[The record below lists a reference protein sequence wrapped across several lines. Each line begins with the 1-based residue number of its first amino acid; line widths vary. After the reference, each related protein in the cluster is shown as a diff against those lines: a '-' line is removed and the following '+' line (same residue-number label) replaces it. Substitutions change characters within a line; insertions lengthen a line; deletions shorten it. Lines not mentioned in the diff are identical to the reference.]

1 MDGGDRAGGIRGGI
15 SDEYVLEIPEQI
27 SIDVSP
33 QRTPQAQTRPW
44 PEGTIIVSADSHL
57 IEQDYWYEG
66 FPAHKKEQA
75 PRMRFVDGRFD
86 LSIGD
91 RSMTPPELARH
102 LCVSMECTPG
112 LNDIQARLRDLDI
125 EGVDKEL
132 IFPQRLFGLFMFGEM
147 QNREEVFG
155 LYNEAIAR
163 RCAEAPDRLYPVMVP
178 SYWDMDEAASSVATC
193 KALGARGLMVPLK
206 PGRDKHGKHINYND
220 PVLDPLYEAIA
231 DSGIPLI
238 FHIGEAIPT
247 AMPGAAGISVLTQM
261 QGFRLQWSA
270 LTFGGVFD
278 RFPNLKAVFVEGGL
292 AWVASMLHDADM
304 AATHFRSSLTPQL
317 AHAPSWYWRQHCYA
331 TFMTDPVG
339 LSLLD
344 RIGPE
349 TCLWSSDYP
358 HQESTF
364 GYTRS
369 SIQAVFDATSVE
381 NAQKIVGGT
390 ALQLFDMH

>member
-1 MDGGDRAGGIRGGI
+1 MH
-15 SDEYVLEIPEQI
+15 DELVLEIPEQKNLP
-27 SIDVSP
+27 VAAQRSP
-33 QRTPQAQTRPW
+33 QAGAHTWPAGTR
-44 PEGTIIVSADSHL
+44 IVSADSHM
-57 IEQDYWYEG
+57 IEQDYWYDG
-66 FPAHKKEQA
+66 FPAHKKDEA
-75 PRMRFVDGRFD
+75 PRMRFVDGYFD
-86 LSIGD
+86 MTIGD
-91 RSMTPPELARH
+91 RHMTPPEIARH
-102 LCVSMECTPG
+102 LCSAMECTPG
-112 LNDIQARLRDLDI
+112 LNDVAARLRDLDI
-125 EGVDKEL
+125 EGVEKEL

-178 SYWDMDEAASSVATC
+178 NYWDMDAAETSVRRCAE
-193 KALGARGLMVPLK
+193 LGARGLMVPLK

-220 PVLDPLYEAIA
+220 PKLDPLYAAIA
-231 DSGIPLI
+231 ASGIPII

-261 QGFRLQWSA
+261 QGFRLQWSS

-278 RFPNLKAVFVEGGL
+278 RYPALKAVFVEGGL
-292 AWVASMLHDADM
+292 TWVASMLHDADM
-304 AATHFRSSLTPQL
+304 AYTHFPTSMNPKLK
-317 AHAPSWYWRQHCYA
+317 HAPSWYWRNHCYA

-344 RIGPE
+344 RIGAE

-369 SIQAVFDATSVE
+369 SIQAVFDATSVDK
-381 NAQKIVGGT
+381 AQMILGKT
-390 ALQLFDMH
+390 ALRLFRME

>member
-1 MDGGDRAGGIRGGI
+1 MAEITDPVH
-15 SDEYVLEIPEQI
+15 DEYILEIPEQKTLE
-27 SIDVSP
+27 VSP
-33 QRTPQAQTRPW
+33 KRRPQQEGGPW
-44 PEGTIIVSADSHL
+44 PAGTRIVSADSHL

-66 FPAHKKEQA
+66 FPEHKKDQA
-75 PRMRFVDGRFD
+75 PRMTFHDGYFD
-86 LSIGD
+86 LTIGD
-91 RSMTPPELARH
+91 KHMTPPALAAF
-102 LCVSMECTPG
+102 LCTSMECTPG
-112 LNDIQARLRDLDI
+112 LNDIPARLKDLDI
-125 EGVDKEL
+125 EGVEKEL

-178 SYWDMDEAASSVATC
+178 NYWDMSEAASSVRSC
-193 KALGARGLMVPLK
+193 RALGARGLMVPLK
-206 PGRDKHGKHINYND
+206 PGKDKDGNHINYND
-220 PVLDPLYEAIA
+220 PNMDPLYEAIA
-231 DSGIPLI
+231 ESGIPLI
-238 FHIGEAIPT
+238 FHIGEAVRT
-247 AMPGAAGISVLTQM
+247 AVHGAAGISLLTQM
-261 QGFRLQWSA
+261 QGFRMQWSQ

-278 RFPNLKAVFVEGGL
+278 RFPELKAVFVEGGL

-304 AATHFRSSLTPQL
+304 AATHFRTSMNPKLR
-317 AHAPSWYWRQHCYA
+317 HAPSWYWKNHCYA

-339 LSLLD
+339 LTLLD

-369 SIQAVFDATSVE
+369 SIQAVFDATTVE
-381 NAQKIVGGT
+381 NAQLIVGKT
-390 ALQLFDMH
+390 ALKLFRME

>member
-1 MDGGDRAGGIRGGI
+1 MTETAG
-15 SDEYVLEIPEQI
+15 YVLEIPEQI
-27 SIDVSP
+27 TIDVSP
-33 QRTPQAQTRPW
+33 KRVPQASLRPW
-44 PEGTIIVSADSHL
+44 PAGTIIVSADSHL

-66 FPAHKKEQA
+66 FPDHLKHQA
-75 PRMRFVDGRFD
+75 PRMQFKDGGFE
-86 LSIGD
+86 LSIEGKP
-91 RSMTPPELARH
+91 MTPPDLAQH
-102 LCVSMECTPG
+102 LCRSMECTPG
-112 LNDIQARLRDLDI
+112 LNDIQARLADLDI
-125 EGVDKEL
+125 EGVEKEL

-163 RCAEAPDRLYPVMVP
+163 RCAEAPGRLYPVMVP
-178 SYWDMDEAASSVATC
+178 NYWDPAKARESVERC
-193 KALGARGLMVPLK
+193 QALGARGLMVPLK
-206 PGRDKHGKHINYND
+206 PGKDVDGRSIHYNS
-220 PVLDPLYEAIA
+220 PKLDPLYEAIA
-231 DSGIPLI
+231 GSGIPLI

-247 AMPGAAGISVLTQM
+247 AMPGAAGVSVLTQM
-261 QGFRLQWSA
+261 QGFRLQWSQ

-278 RFPNLKAVFVEGGL
+278 RFPRLKAVFVEGGL

-304 AATHFRSSLTPQL
+304 AATHFRTSLNPPL
-317 AHAPSWYWRQHCYA
+317 AHPPSWYWKNHCYA

-369 SIQAVFDATSVE
+369 SIEAVFKATSVE
-381 NAQKIVGGT
+381 NAQKIVGKT
-390 ALQLFDMH
+390 ALELFDMH